1 MVLPDTL
8 RFLYDSCACLMPFT
22 QTRLRLKQCVRWHQ
36 LAQIIWRNL
45 RLPSGS
51 TILLSPDCSI
61 WIHSNGW
68 AVDDSSWSQTAF
80 GFVNISYVR
89 AKTVCMNCRFKPI
102 LRKRRISSESKI
114 ICKADLRKMQD
125 HQKKRIYQSNLWKS
139 KTQTASGLID
149 KFVKR
154 AAAVWYTRK
163 GCSNCFNILLK
174 KHVLP
179 NTERQQ
185 RPWGH
190 NFGKVALRQ
199 KRLGVLPRHPN

>member
-1 MVLPDTL
+1 MPPIIIQPVKKIKN
-8 RFLYDSCACLMPFT
+8 FLNFFLHFRKTGVSIYFKRANTVYESACETADM
-22 QTRLRLKQCVRWHQ
+22 RL
-36 LAQIIWRNL
+36 IY
-45 RLPSGS
+45 G
-51 TILLSPDCSI
+51 
-61 WIHSNGW
+61 
-68 AVDDSSWSQTAF
+68 
-80 GFVNISYVR
+80 
-89 AKTVCMNCRFKPI
+89 
-102 LRKRRISSESKI
+102 RRISSESKI

-199 KRLGVLPRHPN
+199 QRLGVLPRHPN

>member
-1 MVLPDTL
+1 
-8 RFLYDSCACLMPFT
+8 
-22 QTRLRLKQCVRWHQ
+22 
-36 LAQIIWRNL
+36 
-45 RLPSGS
+45 
-51 TILLSPDCSI
+51 
-61 WIHSNGW
+61 
-68 AVDDSSWSQTAF
+68 
-80 GFVNISYVR
+80 
-89 AKTVCMNCRFKPI
+89 
-102 LRKRRISSESKI
+102 
-114 ICKADLRKMQD
+114 MQD

-185 RPWGH
+185 I
-190 NFGKVALRQ
+190 FGKVAFRQ
-199 KRLGVLPRHPN
+199 RRLGVLPRHPN